1 MAPIIILTIGV
12 SGTFGT
18 PPKGGVSRLSRLSPP
33 FMADIWEG
41 LSRLSRLS
49 RSEESP

>member
-18 PPKGGVSRLSRLSPP
+18 PPKGGVSRLSRFSPE
-33 FMADIWEG
+33 FMAEHLG
-41 LSRLSRLS
+41 G
-49 RSEESP
+49 PFPFVPF